1 MTLGTYI
8 IKILGI
14 FLIIQFTIL
23 VPTSAPLSVSQS
35 PSIYY
40 RALLSHMYI
49 ILFICNIRLTINI
62 INPIKYLCPFRYL
75 NNSLSILRNKY
86 LYNILIIIPLCQPTP
101 QREHFDFLLLFLI
114 SVTCVHV
121 LQITVNKKL

>member
-1 MTLGTYI
+1 MAIY
-8 IKILGI
+8 
-14 FLIIQFTIL
+14 FLVCDNKKVYFYNTIHNI
-23 VPTSAPLSVSQS
+23 SADQRS
-35 PSIYY
+35 
-40 RALLSHMYI
+40 
-49 ILFICNIRLTINI
+49 FICESITEYLLPCIVEPHVYYLIYLQHTFNYKI
-62 INPIKYLCPFRYL
+62 INPIKYLCPFRYF